1 MTISRRTF
9 LASTALVPAI
19 RLAARQAPASQPPPS
34 VTFTPLRRDV
44 GVFTGRGGTI
54 GWLITPEAV
63 VLVDSQFPDTA
74 TLCLE
79 GVKSRSKRQIDLL
92 INTHHHGDH
101 TAGNIVFKPETPHI
115 LAHENVPALQK
126 KSAEERGNAD
136 QQAYADQTFG
146 KTWDQDIGHERLQM
160 RHYGPGHTGGDA
172 VVTFAKA
179 NVVHMG
185 DLVFRARHPFVDR
198 PGGASVRN
206 WLTTLEQVVKAHEKD
221 TIYIFGHAREG
232 LGVSGTAA
240 DLTAMRDYFSAV
252 LDHVQKGIAAG
263 QSRDAIVAL
272 TALPKFEDYPNSPA
286 TALAGVL
293 GVAYD
298 ELTQK

>member
-9 LASTALVPAI
+9 LASTALVPAV
-19 RLAARQAPASQPPPS
+19 RLAGWQTPASQPPPS
-34 VTFTPLRRDV
+34 VLFTPLRRDV

-74 TLCLE
+74 TLCLD
-79 GVKSRSKRQIDLL
+79 GVKSRSKRPIDLL

-101 TAGNIVFKPETPHI
+101 TAGNIVFKPEVPHI
-115 LAHENVPALQK
+115 LAHEKVPALQK
-126 KSAEERGNAD
+126 KSAEARGNVE
-136 QQAYADQTFG
+136 QQAYADQTFD
-146 KTWDQDIGHERLQM
+146 KTWGQDIGEERVEM
-160 RHYGPGHTGGDA
+160 HYYGPGHTGGDA
-172 VVTFAKA
+172 VVTFARA
-179 NVVHMG
+179 NVVHLG

-206 WLTTLEQVVKAHEKD
+206 WLTTLEQVVAAHEKD
-221 TIYIFGHAREG
+221 TIYIFGHARDG

-252 LDHVQKGIAAG
+252 LHHAQKGITAG
-263 QSRDAIVAL
+263 QSRDAITSL
-272 TALPKFEDYPNSPA
+272 TALPGFEDYPNSPPA
-286 TALAGVL
+286 ALSNVL
-293 GVAYD
+293 GAAYD
-298 ELTQK
+298 ELTEK

>member
-1 MTISRRTF
+1 MTISRRAF
-9 LASTALVPAI
+9 LAGTALVPAI

-34 VTFTPLRRDV
+34 VTFTLLRRDV

-74 TLCLE
+74 KLCLE

-101 TAGNIVFKPETPHI
+101 TSGNIVFKPETPHI

-146 KTWDQDIGHERLQM
+146 KTWDQDIGHERLQI

-221 TIYIFGHAREG
+221 TIYIYGHAREG

-263 QSRDAIVAL
+263 QSREAIVAL
-272 TALPKFEDYPNSPA
+272 TALPRFEDYPNSPPS
-286 TALAGVL
+286 ALAGVL

>member
-1 MTISRRTF
+1 
-9 LASTALVPAI
+9 LTAH
-19 RLAARQAPASQPPPS
+19 QAPPQPPPS
-34 VTFTPLRRDV
+34 VAFTPLRRDV

-54 GWLITPEAV
+54 GWLITPDAV

-74 TLCLE
+74 KLCLE

-101 TAGNIVFKPETPHI
+101 TSGNIIFKPETPHI

-206 WLTTLEQVVKAHEKD
+206 WLTTLEQVVKAHETD

-272 TALPKFEDYPNSPA
+272 TALPKFDDYPNSPA

>member
-1 MTISRRTF
+1 VTISRRAF
-9 LASTALVPAI
+9 LTSAALVPALK
-19 RLAARQAPASQPPPS
+19 LAGRQAAPSQPPPA
-34 VTFTPLRRDV
+34 VAFTPLRRDV

-74 TLCLE
+74 KLCLE
-79 GVKSRSKRQIDLL
+79 GVKSRSTRPIDLL

-101 TAGNIVFKPETPHI
+101 TAGNIVFKPEVPHI

-146 KTWDQDIGHERLQM
+146 KTWGQDIGHERVEM
-160 RHYGPGHTGGDA
+160 KYYGPGHTGGDA
-172 VVTFAKA
+172 VVTFVRA

-206 WLTTLEQVVKAHEKD
+206 WLTTLEQVLNEHAKD

-232 LGVSGTAA
+232 LGVSGTAV
-240 DLTAMRDYFSAV
+240 DLIAMRDYFSAV
-252 LDHVQKGIAAG
+252 LDHVQKGIGAG

-272 TALPKFEDYPNSPA
+272 AALPKFEDYPNSPA
-286 TALAGVL
+286 GALSNVL
-293 GVAYD
+293 GVAFD

>member
-9 LASTALVPAI
+9 LSSAALIPALRLTAH
-19 RLAARQAPASQPPPS
+19 QAPPQPPPS
-34 VTFTPLRRDV
+34 VSFTPLRRDV

-74 TLCLE
+74 KLCLE

-101 TAGNIVFKPETPHI
+101 TAGTIVFKHETPHI

-172 VVTFAKA
+172 VVAFAKA

-198 PGGASVRN
+198 PGGASVRS
-206 WLTTLEQVVKAHEKD
+206 WLTTLEQVVKTHEKD
-221 TIYIFGHAREG
+221 TIYVFGHAREG

-272 TALPKFEDYPNSPA
+272 PALPKFEDYPNSPA

>member
-1 MTISRRTF
+1 
-9 LASTALVPAI
+9 
-19 RLAARQAPASQPPPS
+19 

-79 GVKSRSKRQIDLL
+79 GVKLRSKRQIDLL

-146 KTWDQDIGHERLQM
+146 KTQDQDIGHERLQM

-172 VVTFAKA
+172 VVTFARA

-206 WLTTLEQVVKAHEKD
+206 WLTTLEQVIKAHEKD
-221 TIYIFGHAREG
+221 TIYIFGHGRDG

>member
-9 LASTALVPAI
+9 LTSAALIPALRLTAH
-19 RLAARQAPASQPPPS
+19 QAPPQPPPS

-101 TAGNIVFKPETPHI
+101 TSGNIVFKPETPHI

-146 KTWDQDIGHERLQM
+146 KTWDQDIGQERLQM

-179 NVVHMG
+179 NVVHVG

-206 WLTTLEQVVKAHEKD
+206 WLTTLEQVVKAHETD
-221 TIYIFGHAREG
+221 TIYVFGHAREG

-272 TALPKFEDYPNSPA
+272 TALPKFDDYPNSPA

>member
-9 LASTALVPAI
+9 LSSAALIPALRLTAH
-19 RLAARQAPASQPPPS
+19 QAPPQPPPS
-34 VTFTPLRRDV
+34 VSFTPLRRDV

-74 TLCLE
+74 KLCLE

-101 TAGNIVFKPETPHI
+101 TAGNIVFKHETPHI

-172 VVTFAKA
+172 VVAFAKA

-198 PGGASVRN
+198 PGGASVRS
-206 WLTTLEQVVKAHEKD
+206 WLTTLEQVVKTHEKD
-221 TIYIFGHAREG
+221 TIYVFGHAREG

-272 TALPKFEDYPNSPA
+272 PALPKFEDYPNSPA

>member
-1 MTISRRTF
+1 MHQRLNSHDNLTPRVPRQYGARSGPQVDGASGRAAAAATVGRVHPAQARRR
-9 LASTALVPAI
+9 
-19 RLAARQAPASQPPPS
+19 RLH
-34 VTFTPLRRDV
+34 
-44 GVFTGRGGTI
+44 GRGGTI

-79 GVKSRSKRQIDLL
+79 GVKSRSKRRIDLL

-101 TAGNIVFKPETPHI
+101 TSGNIVFKPETPHI

-126 KSAEERGNAD
+126 KSAEERGNVN

-146 KTWDQDIGHERLQM
+146 KTWDQDIGHERLEM

-206 WLTTLEQVVKAHEKD
+206 WLDDARAGGE
-221 TIYIFGHAREG
+221 GAREG
-232 LGVSGTAA
+232 H
-240 DLTAMRDYFSAV
+240 DLHLRPRA
-252 LDHVQKGIAAG
+252 
-263 QSRDAIVAL
+263 
-272 TALPKFEDYPNSPA
+272 
-286 TALAGVL
+286 
-293 GVAYD
+293 
-298 ELTQK
+298 

>member
-9 LASTALVPAI
+9 LTSAALIPALRVTAH
-19 RLAARQAPASQPPPS
+19 QAPPQPPPS
-34 VTFTPLRRDV
+34 VAFTPLRRDV

-101 TAGNIVFKPETPHI
+101 TSGNIVFKPETPHI

-146 KTWDQDIGHERLQM
+146 KTWDQDIGHERLQL

-206 WLTTLEQVVKAHEKD
+206 WLTTLEQVVKAHETD
-221 TIYIFGHAREG
+221 TIYVFGHARDG
-232 LGVSGTAA
+232 LGVTGTAA

-272 TALPKFEDYPNSPA
+272 TALPKFDDYPNSPA

>member
-9 LASTALVPAI
+9 LTSAALIPALRVTAH
-19 RLAARQAPASQPPPS
+19 QAPPQPPPS
-34 VTFTPLRRDV
+34 VAFTPLRRDV

-101 TAGNIVFKPETPHI
+101 TSGNIVFKPETPHI

-146 KTWDQDIGHERLQM
+146 KTWDQDIGQERLQM

-206 WLTTLEQVVKAHEKD
+206 WLTTLEQVVKAHETD
-221 TIYIFGHAREG
+221 TIYVFGHAREG

-272 TALPKFEDYPNSPA
+272 TALPKFDDYPNSPA